1 MECFI
6 MFFSKTKKLIKMLLP
21 PWIIFL
27 FQKLR
32 QKTWEYSGDYSSW
45 QDAAK
50 NTLGYNTAEI
60 FEKVFYATQQVL
72 DGKAVFERD
81 SVLFYQEEYNIP
93 LLKALFQ
100 IARKKGRLHVLD
112 FGGALGSVFFQNS
125 GLLKSAVEDIE
136 WIIVEQPAFFEASK
150 KLVFEKELRFCKTV
164 EEAKISTE
172 IDVVLFSSVLQYLE
186 NIAEITDQVQDID
199 YIIIDRHPEFT
210 VKKSPQITVQNIREP
225 IYNASYPVKIYGCGE
240 LEKYFIAKYTLLD
253 KWYSG
258 CSSRQFLKSNDG
270 TQHESQYVGM
280 LFKRN
285 I

>member
-1 MECFI
+1 
-6 MFFSKTKKLIKMLLP
+6 MFFFKTKKLIKMLLP

-50 NTLGYNTAEI
+50 NTLGYDTAEI
-60 FEKVFYATQQVL
+60 LEKVFYATEQVL
-72 DGKAVFERD
+72 TGKAVFERD

-100 IARKKGRLHVLD
+100 VARKKGRLHVLD

-164 EEAKISTE
+164 EEAKKSTE
-172 IDVVLFSSVLQYLE
+172 VDVVLFSSVLQYLE
-186 NIAEITDQVQDID
+186 NIAEITDQVQNID

-210 VKKSPQITVQNIREP
+210 VKKSPQITVQNIRKP

-240 LEKYFIAKYTLLD
+240 LEKHFLEKYTLLD

-258 CSSRQFLKSNDG
+258 CNSRQFLKSSDG